1 MMDDTHIADGIAV
14 KLLLAGLVLAS
25 AAVGASGLAPATVAT
40 PAADAGDGVA
50 VDRAHHLLFPID
62 NISYAGGQDLA
73 EGETTRLL
81 FPINNISYA
90 ADDGTSRLL
99 FPINNI
105 SYAADDGTSRLLFPI
120 NNISYAGGDGTP
132 RLLFPINNVT
142 TVRASGTSAFRSLV
156 SGHAT
161 PDVLARDVRS
171 PFRSQDMDPYGLPP
185 GQDMDPY

>member
-62 NISYAGGQDLA
+62 NISYAAG
-73 EGETTRLL
+73 
-81 FPINNISYA
+81 
-90 ADDGTSRLL
+90 DGTSRLL

-105 SYAADDGTSRLLFPI
+105 SYAA
-120 NNISYAGGDGTP
+120 GDGTP

-142 TVRASGTSAFRSLV
+142 TVGASGTPAVRSLV

>member
-50 VDRAHHLLFPID
+50 VDRAHHLLFPIN
-62 NISYAGGQDLA
+62 NISYAAGDG
-73 EGETTRLL
+73 TSRLL

-90 ADDGTSRLL
+90 AGDGTSRLL

-105 SYAADDGTSRLLFPI
+105 SYAADDGTPRLLFPI
-120 NNISYAGGDGTP
+120 NNISYAAGDGTP

-142 TVRASGTSAFRSLV
+142 TVRASGTSAVRSLV

>member
-25 AAVGASGLAPATVAT
+25 AAVGASGLAPATAAT
-40 PAADAGDGVA
+40 LAEDAGDGVA

-62 NISYAGGQDLA
+62 NVTLAAGDGPTRDGARLLFPINNISHAGGQDLA

-81 FPINNISYA
+81 FPINNVTLA
-90 ADDGTSRLL
+90 AGDGTPRLL

-105 SYAADDGTSRLLFPI
+105 SYAA
-120 NNISYAGGDGTP
+120 GDGTP
-132 RLLFPINNVT
+132 AV
-142 TVRASGTSAFRSLV
+142 RSLV
-156 SGHAT
+156 SEHAS
-161 PDVLARDVRS
+161 PDALARDVRS
-171 PFRSQDMDPYGLPP
+171 RFRSQDMDPYGLPP

>member
-50 VDRAHHLLFPID
+50 VDRAHHLLFPI
-62 NISYAGGQDLA
+62 
-73 EGETTRLL
+73 
-81 FPINNISYA
+81 NNISYA

-105 SYAADDGTSRLLFPI
+105 SYAADDGTPRLLFPI
-120 NNISYAGGDGTP
+120 NNISYAAGDGTP

-142 TVRASGTSAFRSLV
+142 TVGASGTPAVRSLV

>member
-50 VDRAHHLLFPID
+50 VDRAHHLLFPI
-62 NISYAGGQDLA
+62 
-73 EGETTRLL
+73 
-81 FPINNISYA
+81 NNISYA

-105 SYAADDGTSRLLFPI
+105 SYAA
-120 NNISYAGGDGTP
+120 GDGTP

-142 TVRASGTSAFRSLV
+142 TVGASGTPAVRSLV

>member
-40 PAADAGDGVA
+40 LAEDAGDGVA

-62 NISYAGGQDLA
+62 NLTLAAGDGPTRDGARLLFPIDNVSHAGGQDLA

-90 ADDGTSRLL
+90 ADDGT
-99 FPINNI
+99 
-105 SYAADDGTSRLLFPI
+105 
-120 NNISYAGGDGTP
+120 P
-132 RLLFPINNVT
+132 RLLFPVDNVT
-142 TVRASGTSAFRSLV
+142 TGRASGTPAVRSLV
-156 SGHAT
+156 SEHAS
-161 PDVLARDVRS
+161 PDALARDVRS

-185 GQDMDPY
+185 GQEMDPY

>member
-50 VDRAHHLLFPID
+50 VDRAHHLLFPIN
-62 NISYAGGQDLA
+62 NISYAADDG
-73 EGETTRLL
+73 TPRLL

-90 ADDGTSRLL
+90 A
-99 FPINNI
+99 
-105 SYAADDGTSRLLFPI
+105 
-120 NNISYAGGDGTP
+120 GDGTP

-142 TVRASGTSAFRSLV
+142 TVGASGTPAVRSLV